1 MTYDPALGQQIR
13 RKLKLEQRRGVLG
26 NIDGQCDVPGKPS
39 MYYVREYQ
47 SAGALGIVKEV
58 PLSFPMQ
65 PVPGLAVTLG
75 YNNDNQWAII
85 DIDREGILAAGD
97 NPIIHNPSHPAVY
110 NSVSPSQWLELS
122 GYSLSTAESPS
133 MLVCIRSL
141 IVYRNGAFSQYL
153 PDEDNPT
160 DLTAFIPSSGEHLFA
175 CVWLKTDNTIEVTTS
190 TAQSELDPLDFSDI
204 QECAAGATVGSI
216 PAWVW
221 QLTGGMTAID
231 ASTPNQSV
239 RPIINMIDT
248 AGSGFAP
255 DDATYIT
262 QTPNADLTNEQALSA
277 LGTGLMISTTAT
289 GVVSTVA
296 APTGAV
302 VGDTDAQTLSN
313 KTLTAPTIANLTN
326 ATHTHQNAAGGGTL
340 DAAAVASGTFN
351 TARIPSLPAS
361 IITSGQLPLDF
372 GGTEADLS
380 ATGGANQIVKQS
392 SAGGA
397 LTVGL
402 LTVAEIPTLTSAK
415 ISDLAWVFLDEDTLG
430 GSAASITID
439 TSAFSGYDHFKL
451 IWKGRSDR
459 ASNPFDDLLMRF
471 NADSATAAYAGT
483 GTAFSTGTAYQEILV
498 STAGITGVPVYL
510 GCTAATATANRFTEL
525 EIFIHQVQIAAI
537 KLVSYYGFASSGNG
551 TTASGH
557 IVGGGWW
564 NSNSAITEIL
574 LLPRNGTN
582 FTTGTNYT
590 LLGCKT

>member
-255 DDATYIT
+255 DDATYWLAVADGDL
-262 QTPNADLTNEQALSA
+262 PNAYDLDSLTDGLVTAASGVPGTVQIVPVDMGGTGADLSA
-277 LGTGLMISTTAT
+277 TGGASEVVFQETT
-289 GVVSTVA
+289 
-296 APTGAV
+296 
-302 VGDTDAQTLSN
+302 
-313 KTLTAPTIANLTN
+313 
-326 ATHTHQNAAGGGTL
+326 GGGFTVGL
-340 DAAAVASGTFN
+340 LVAGD
-351 TARIPSLPAS
+351 IPSLPAS

-402 LTVAEIPTLTSAK
+402 LTVAEIPTLTSDK
-415 ISDLAWVFLDEDTLG
+415 ISDLAWVFLDEDVLG
-430 GSAASITID
+430 ADAASITID
-439 TSAFSGYDHFKL
+439 TSTFSGYDHFEL
-451 IWKGRSDR
+451 IVRGRSDR
-459 ASNPFDDLLMRF
+459 AAQDFDDLLLRI
-471 NADSATAAYAGT
+471 NTSALTSAYAGT
-483 GTAFSTGTAYQEILV
+483 GMAVSTGSAYQEILV
-498 STAGITGVPVYL
+498 STAGITGIPIYL
-510 GCTAATATANRFTEL
+510 GLTAANAISGILAEVR
-525 EIFIHQVQIAAI
+525 IFFFNVQLAGSAGYKQI
-537 KLVSYYGFASSGNG
+537 SYTGW
-551 TTASGH
+551 ASGGAGSAESGH
-557 IVGGGWW
+557 LVGGGRYET
-564 NSNSAITEIL
+564 SSAITEIRL
-574 LLPRNGTN
+574 FPRYGSVLRSSTR
-582 FTTGTNYT
+582 YT